1 MVKKTEGFVGAD
13 IESLVREAAIM
24 ALRKNINADKVT
36 MNDFE
41 EALMKVRP
49 SVSEETAKRYKKI
62 EEYHLKQAKTGGLQ
76 IGPLY
81 TG

>member
-1 MVKKTEGFVGAD
+1 MK
-13 IESLVREAAIM
+13 
-24 ALRKNINADKVT
+24 
-36 MNDFE
+36 DFE

-62 EEYHLKQAKTGGLQ
+62 EDYYFKQAKTGG
-76 IGPLY
+76 ITAGPIY